1 MLDDGV
7 SAMYIKNDNG
17 VFTAYALGEK
27 PTVALT
33 IQVSIIEMQQLPTV

>member
-1 MLDDGV
+1 MLDDNV
-7 SAMYIKNDNG
+7 SAMYIENNNG

-33 IQVSIIEMQQLPTV
+33 IQVGITEMQQLPTV